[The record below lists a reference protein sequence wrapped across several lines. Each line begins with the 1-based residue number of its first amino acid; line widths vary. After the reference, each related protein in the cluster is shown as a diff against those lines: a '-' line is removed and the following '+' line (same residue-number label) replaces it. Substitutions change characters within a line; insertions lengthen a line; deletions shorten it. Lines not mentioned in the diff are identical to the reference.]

1 MGNKGKGEDISRIS
15 YTLSSTAERTEDCK
29 TGGMD
34 DCSWA
39 YDLVLSDALTGA
51 KAYYLRQ
58 SLERMGYDPDNL
70 ESGTEFNLANSQ
82 EQIRVWRHV
91 WSAGHGVGNVTDIA
105 PMADIV
111 ERLIGEYNMA
121 SNDDQKPPD
130 RTSQNVA

>member
-1 MGNKGKGEDISRIS
+1 MVV
-15 YTLSSTAERTEDCK
+15 TASFE
-29 TGGMD
+29 
-34 DCSWA
+34 
-39 YDLVLSDALTGA
+39 DLVLSDALTGA

-82 EQIRVWRHV
+82 EQIRIWRDV

-111 ERLIGEYNMA
+111 DRLIGEYNLA
-121 SNDDQKPPD
+121 SSDDQ
-130 RTSQNVA
+130 